1 MLSVLGKA
9 QLIWKFNKMKPEQ
22 SVLNKLAKFSTKEVE
37 LSVQE
42 PIEVEFA
49 LIDDVKST
57 ISQAESLMQEIDKDG
72 KEFLRLERVINTKG
86 NLLITKIY
94 DSLDSSVNK
103 LERSSK
109 ELGVAIPEIS
119 KIQKVLND
127 IRGIRKTYGF

>member
-1 MLSVLGKA
+1 
-9 QLIWKFNKMKPEQ
+9 MKPEQ

-37 LSVQE
+37 LSAQE